1 MIKPILYTATLIKA
15 THVIP
20 AKAGIQGNTG
30 FRVKPGMTNWLRC
43 MSLCISFILLFS
55 PLAYGQEDIFQVK
68 TPNVMIIFD
77 TSSSMDMKPDGT
89 SVGASSVRVDSFGRV
104 VASGGNI
111 YNFEGGANHPSSKLY
126 QAKLALKEVIEDV
139 VKDRVNLGFATYA
152 QFKTDKMR
160 GYYKRDR
167 WNYTAPASEYWYWYK
182 RYWRFNNYRHSN
194 SRISYSSNSFV
205 DEWSMTHNG
214 VAVGYEF
221 YRNDHVFTNSP
232 ANNATPVPPMNPV
245 GLTPNT
251 YTGTL
256 RYRVTNIAYNGEYNR
271 YTYYYESDSHD
282 HYEET
287 WRYVNRPN
295 DNLINC
301 DTFFSRNWETYQ
313 TFDSSD
319 PDQIANPG
327 RWACSGPYY
336 VPGVIGGFGPMW
348 TEYYWL
354 EFDATSCPAESGSDN
369 FPPNSNQWTRWT
381 QVVPAKCYD
390 WSTYY
395 YPADGGNN
403 KPHIWSYFK
412 MSGLNWPENQQL
424 PNYYPSKDGG
434 GNFNN
439 NPGIFD
445 NRYFFINFPDDKE
458 PSFTPAIRTA
468 NRNQITSF
476 LDLTPV
482 QSPESLRYWT
492 KLPVHTFGGKAGLT
506 SNTTESFFTPLADS
520 LKYAFKYFN
529 DYIYN
534 YNGGDPPSQTLAS
547 PDRLCRGNYII
558 LLTDGLE
565 SARCLPSGT
574 PCPGGGGGS
583 PEYGAAPTEAANLKA
598 TNVKTFVIGFG
609 TDLQGN
615 ATLNNIASSGG
626 TNNAYFATD
635 LPTLK
640 LALEAIFQAII
651 ETTYGRSNPVI
662 TKSGDRIFKG
672 FFEFSSDQSWKGGL
686 YAYDVDKAT
695 GGVIV
700 PQVWDAG
707 EKMTNQGRGTVWTW
721 KDDLLNPSRQLFDI
735 NTSSLYD
742 HVYPNPRTEDI
753 DGDGSIDDDD
763 AKTIIGYTLDPNFD
777 DRPGGGSHLPPYH
790 KGQRPIISNKG
801 WKLGDIYHSSP
812 VFVAAPPFVFGEN
825 NYSTFYQNYK
835 SRTQMVYVGANDGM
849 LHGIKNIKKNPSD
862 PADGREHIAIIPKR
876 TPLGKVKKLR
886 SDHDYYVDSTPKAHD
901 VFFSSLNPPEEWQK
915 WRTVI
920 ITGLREGGPYYF
932 AIDVTN
938 PDGESYGPEYP
949 RILWE
954 WTDSKMGDSWAK
966 PDIGKIKDGASTK
979 FVTFI
984 TGGYSTRSNEG
995 NSFYIIDIET
1005 GTTLKSWVNLGTND
1019 NKIPSG
1025 PTAFDANSDG
1035 LVDYIYFGD
1044 TKGTLWKV
1052 NVTSTDKNAW
1062 SCDPLYTPPLAQRKP
1077 IFYSPTVIKNNE
1089 GKILVFFG
1097 TGEELNLLTVTNNY
1111 FWEVWDDNGTGR
1123 IIGSNWPKVL
1133 TGQKVLSSPVVAN
1146 YVVYFTSWHYTA
1158 SSEYC
1163 GAGSGRLYGF
1173 KISNASVE
1181 GGLAGLVLID
1191 NNNKPKPVTEYE
1203 VIGPGIPTSPV
1214 VTNGNIY
1221 VSSSVD
1227 AKNIIRIRFLGWPA
1241 ARTRSW
1247 REVF

>member
-1 MIKPILYTATLIKA
+1 MIRLIPSIL
-15 THVIP
+15 
-20 AKAGIQGNTG
+20 
-30 FRVKPGMTNWLRC
+30 
-43 MSLCISFILLFS
+43 SFLLLF
-55 PLAYGQEDIFQVK
+55 PVLAFGQEDIFQVK

-77 TSSSMDMKPDGT
+77 TSSSMEKKPNQADATSGNVCVDTLGKLQPNTPSPNDDGNPPCVSPYT
-89 SVGASSVRVDSFGRV
+89 L
-104 VASGGNI
+104 

-126 QAKLALKEVIEDV
+126 QAKLALKEVIEEV
-139 VKDRVNLGFATYA
+139 VKDRVNLGFSTYA

-167 WNYTAPASEYWYWYK
+167 WNYTAPASEYWYWRK
-182 RYWRFNNYRHSN
+182 LYWKFNHYRHSG
-194 SRISYSSNSFV
+194 SVISYSPNSFV
-205 DEWSMTHNG
+205 DGFSPPVEHTG
-214 VAVGYEF
+214 VAGGYSF
-221 YRNDHVFTNSP
+221 NKSHTFDNSP
-232 ANNATPVPPMNPV
+232 ANNGSTVPPMNPL
-245 GLTPNT
+245 GQTPGIYVAN
-251 YTGTL
+251 L
-256 RYRVTNIAYNGEYNR
+256 RYTVTSITYNAEYNR
-271 YTYYYESDSHD
+271 YTYTYHSDFHD
-282 HYEET
+282 HYEEA

-295 DNLINC
+295 NNPISC
-301 DTFFSRNWETYQ
+301 DAHFSKNWGTYQ
-313 TFDSSD
+313 TFDTSD
-319 PDQIANPG
+319 PDQVANSAK
-327 RWACSGPYY
+327 WQCYGPIH
-336 VPGVIGGFGPMW
+336 VPEVVGGLGPMW
-348 TEYYWL
+348 TEYAWL
-354 EFDATSCPAESGSDN
+354 EFNETSCPAESGADN
-369 FPPNSNQWTRWT
+369 FPPNANQWTRWT

-439 NPGIFD
+439 NPGTFD
-445 NRYFFINFPDDKE
+445 NRYFFINFPDDKDAG
-458 PSFTPAIRTA
+458 FTPAIRAA
-468 NRNQITSF
+468 NRNQIMSF

-492 KLPVHTFGGKAGLT
+492 KLPVHTFGGRAGLT

-529 DYIYN
+529 DYIQN
-534 YNGGDPPSQTLAS
+534 FNGGDPPSRQIAD
-547 PDRLCRGNYII
+547 PNNPGKLCRGNFII

-565 SARCLPSGT
+565 SARFSGSLPD
-574 PCPGGGGGS
+574 
-583 PEYGAAPTEAANLKA
+583 YAAAASEAANLR
-598 TNVKTFVIGFG
+598 TINVKTFVIGFG

-615 ATLNNIASSGG
+615 VTLNSIASSGG
-626 TNNAYFATD
+626 TNNAYFAGD

-640 LALEAIFQAII
+640 LALEAIFQAIL
-651 ETTYGRSNPVI
+651 ETSYGRSNPVI

-672 FFEFSSDQSWKGGL
+672 FFEFSTDNSWKGGL

-695 GGVIV
+695 GSIIV

-707 EKMTNQGRGTVWTW
+707 EKLTNSGRGTVWTW
-721 KDDLLNPSRQLFDI
+721 KDDQLNPSRQLFDI

-742 HVYPNPRTEDI
+742 QVYPNPRSEDI

-777 DRPGGGSHLPPYH
+777 DRPTGGTHLPGYH
-790 KGQRPIISNKG
+790 KGQRPVISNKG
-801 WKLGDIYHSSP
+801 WKLGDIYHSTP
-812 VFVAAPPFVFGEN
+812 VFVAAPPFGFSEN
-825 NYSTFYQNYK
+825 NYSTFYQKYK
-835 SRTQMVYVGANDGM
+835 NRTQMVYVGANDGM

-886 SDHDYYVDSTPKAHD
+886 SDHDYYVDTTPKAHD
-901 VFFSSLNPPEEWQK
+901 VFFNNLASPEIWQK
-915 WRTVI
+915 WRTVL

-932 AIDVTN
+932 AVDVTN
-938 PDGESYGPEYP
+938 PDGYAYGPEFP

-954 WTDSKMGDSWAK
+954 WTDSKMGNSWAK
-966 PDIGKIKDGASTK
+966 PDVGKINDGGTIKYVA
-979 FVTFI
+979 FI
-984 TGGYSTRSNEG
+984 TGGYSTQSNEG
-995 NSFYIIDIET
+995 NSFYIVDIET
-1005 GTTLKSWVNLGTND
+1005 GATLKSWVNLGAND

-1025 PTAFDANSDG
+1025 PTAFDVNSDG
-1035 LVDYIYFGD
+1035 VADSIYFGD

-1052 NVTSTDKNAW
+1052 NVTSQNKNDW
-1062 SCDPLYTPPLAQRKP
+1062 SCVPLFTPSVEAQRKP
-1077 IFYSPTVIKNNE
+1077 IFYSPTVVKNNE

-1097 TGEELNLLTVTNNY
+1097 TGEELNLLTVTDNY

-1123 IIGSNWPKVL
+1123 IIGSNWPKIL
-1133 TGQKVLSSPVVAN
+1133 TGQKVLSSPVIAN
-1146 YVVYFTSWHYTA
+1146 YVVYFTSWLYTA

-1163 GAGSGRLYGF
+1163 GAGSGRLYGLR
-1173 KISNASVE
+1173 ISNVGFD
-1181 GGLAGLVLID
+1181 GGVAGLVTLDIHGR
-1191 NNNKPKPVTEYE
+1191 PEPVKEYIT
-1203 VIGPGIPTSPV
+1203 IGPGIPTSPV

-1221 VSSSVD
+1221 VSSNMD
-1227 AKNIIRIRFLGWPA
+1227 AKNVIRIRFLGWPV

>member
-1 MIKPILYTATLIKA
+1 M
-15 THVIP
+15 
-20 AKAGIQGNTG
+20 
-30 FRVKPGMTNWLRC
+30 
-43 MSLCISFILLFS
+43 LCVISFLFS
-55 PLAYGQEDIFQVK
+55 FPFLIHAQEDIFQVK

-77 TSSSMDMKPDGT
+77 TSSSMDKKPNQADATSGNVCVDTLGRLQPNTPSPDDDGNPPCVSPYT
-89 SVGASSVRVDSFGRV
+89 Q
-104 VASGGNI
+104 

-152 QFKTDKMR
+152 QFKTEKRR
-160 GYYKRDR
+160 GYYVRDR
-167 WNYTAPASEYWYWYK
+167 RNYTTPTSDQWRWQK

-194 SRISYSSNSFV
+194 TTIISYSPNSFV
-205 DEWSMTHNG
+205 DEWTTTHNG
-214 VAVGYEF
+214 VSVGYYF
-221 YRNDHVFTNSP
+221 FRTHTFDNSP
-232 ANNATPVPPMNPV
+232 ANNGATVPPMNPL
-245 GLTPNT
+245 GMTPGT
-251 YTGTL
+251 YTANLKYT
-256 RYRVTNIAYNGEYNR
+256 VTSISYNAEYNR
-271 YTYYYESDSHD
+271 YTYAYYSDYHD

-287 WRYVNRPN
+287 WRYIYRPN
-295 DNLINC
+295 GNPIDC
-301 DTFFSRNWETYQ
+301 DTDFAPTWGSYK
-313 TFDSSD
+313 TFLSTS
-319 PDQIANPG
+319 PDQIANPAK
-327 RWACSGPYY
+327 WACSGP
-336 VPGVIGGFGPMW
+336 VFIPGVAGGFGAW
-348 TEYYWL
+348 YQEYQWL
-354 EFDATSCPAESGSDN
+354 EFNDTGCPANSGSDN
-369 FPPNSNQWTRWT
+369 FPPNATQTTKWT
-381 QVVPAKCYD
+381 QVDPNKCYD

-395 YPADGGNN
+395 YPATGSVPQ
-403 KPHIWSYFK
+403 PHIWSYFK
-412 MSGLNWPENQQL
+412 MVGLNWPENQQL

-439 NPGIFD
+439 NPGTFD
-445 NRYFFINFPDDKE
+445 NRFSFVNFPDDKDVG
-458 PSFTPAIRTA
+458 FTPAIRTA

-476 LDLTPV
+476 LDLTPI
-482 QSPESLRYWT
+482 QNPETLRYWT
-492 KLPVHTFGGKAGLT
+492 KLPIHAYGGKAGLT

-520 LKYAFKYFN
+520 LKYGFKYFN
-529 DYIYN
+529 DYIQN
-534 YNGGDPPSQTLAS
+534 YNGGDPPSRQIADPNN
-547 PDRLCRGNYII
+547 PDKLCRGNFII

-565 SARCLPSGT
+565 SARFSGGLPD
-574 PCPGGGGGS
+574 
-583 PEYGAAPTEAANLKA
+583 YAAAATEAANLIA
-598 TNVKTFVIGFG
+598 INVKTFVIGFG

-626 TNNAYFATD
+626 TNNAYFAVD
-635 LPTLK
+635 LPSLK
-640 LALEAIFQAII
+640 NNLEAIFQAII
-651 ETTYGRSNPVI
+651 ETTYGRSNPII

-700 PQVWDAG
+700 PQAWDAG
-707 EKMTNQGRGTVWTW
+707 EKLTNQGRGTVWTW

-735 NTSSLYD
+735 NTSPLYPL
-742 HVYPNPRTEDI
+742 VYPNPRTEDI

-777 DRPGGGSHLPPYH
+777 DRPGGGIHPPPYH
-790 KGQRPIISNKG
+790 KGQRPVIGNKG
-801 WKLGDIYHSSP
+801 WKLGDIYHSTP
-812 VFVAAPPFVFGEN
+812 VFVAAPPFGFGDN

-849 LHGIKNIKKNPSD
+849 LHGIKNTKGTAST
-862 PADGREHIAIIPKR
+862 DGREHIAIIPKNL
-876 TPLGKVKKLR
+876 LGKVKNLN
-886 SDHDYYVDSTPKAHD
+886 SNHAYYVDATPKAYD
-901 VFFSSLNPPEEWQK
+901 VFFDSLNPPEQWQK
-915 WRTVI
+915 WRTVL

-932 AIDVTN
+932 AVDVTN

-954 WTDSKMGDSWAK
+954 WTDSNMGGSWAK
-966 PDIGKIKDGASTK
+966 PDVGKINDGGTVKYVA
-979 FVTFI
+979 FI
-984 TGGYSTRSNEG
+984 TGGYSAGSNIG

-1005 GTTLKSWVNLGTND
+1005 GTTLKKWVNLGVID

-1035 LVDYIYFGD
+1035 LTDYIYFGD

-1052 NVTSTDKNAW
+1052 NVTSTNTNDW
-1062 SCDPLYTPPLAQRKP
+1062 SCDPLYTPALAQRKP
-1077 IFYSPTVIKNNE
+1077 IFYSPTVVKNNE
-1089 GKILVFFG
+1089 GRILVFFG
-1097 TGEELNLLTVTNNY
+1097 TGEELNLLTVTDNY
-1111 FWEVWDDNGTGR
+1111 FWEVWDNNGIGS

-1146 YVVYFTSWHYTA
+1146 YVVYFTSWLYTS

-1163 GAGSGRLYGF
+1163 GAGSGRLYGL
-1173 KISNASVE
+1173 KISNAGFD
-1181 GGLAGLVLID
+1181 GGIAGLVTLDI
-1191 NNNKPKPVTEYE
+1191 NGYPEPVKEYIT
-1203 VIGPGIPTSPV
+1203 IGPGIPTSPV